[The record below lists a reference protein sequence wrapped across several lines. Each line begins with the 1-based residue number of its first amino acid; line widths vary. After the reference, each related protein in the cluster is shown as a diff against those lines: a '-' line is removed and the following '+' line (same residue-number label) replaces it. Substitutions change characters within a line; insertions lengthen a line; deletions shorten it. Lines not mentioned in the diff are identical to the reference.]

1 MRLLIAIIYNPANVF
16 YILDEFYQ
24 EGIKGSTVLDSMGM
38 AHIMAHHV
46 PFFSKFAEE
55 GHEPGQNKTIF
66 VLIQSDEELKKV
78 IGAIERIVGDLE
90 KPDTGVVMTV
100 PVEFCKG
107 ASKIF
112 EQQNK
117 NKI

>member
-1 MRLLIAIIYNPANVF
+1 MRLLIAIINNPANVF

-46 PFFSKFAEE
+46 PFFAKFTEE
-55 GHEPGQNKTIF
+55 DQEPGQNKTIF
-66 VLIQSDEELKKV
+66 VLIRSDEERERV
-78 IGAIERIVGDLE
+78 IGAIERIVGDLNQ
-90 KPDTGVVMTV
+90 PDTGVVLTI

-107 ASKIF
+107 AGQIF
-112 EQQNK
+112 EDCGSSE
-117 NKI
+117 

>member
-1 MRLLIAIIYNPANVF
+1 MRLLIAIINNPANVF

-55 GHEPGQNKTIF
+55 GHEPGQNKTIL
-66 VLIQSDEELKKV
+66 VLIQSDDELKKV
-78 IGAIERIVGDLE
+78 IGAIEGVVGDLE
-90 KPDTGVVMTV
+90 KPDTGVVLTV
-100 PVEFCKG
+100 PVDYCKG
-107 ASKIF
+107 AGKIF
-112 EQQNK
+112 EKQNEK
-117 NKI
+117 